1 MSSRVEPLPRTAAPD
16 ARASIRASIGRH
28 ASLALAVLAAALL
41 SVAVA
46 DRLSVSG
53 DPVVTFS
60 SDLGAGQQQR
70 AAILTPAIERRAA
83 GYVVPSA
90 ESGAVTVSLPLS
102 TTWLSDSRIL
112 RLWVYGG
119 TGVFTRAELIDGK
132 RTVQD
137 LGRASSWTG
146 RIFDVTAAAR
156 AADGRLWLRITADN
170 RGDADVLFF
179 DRMEVIR
186 AGPRSRPDLSTALMT
201 AWIVSLTLVV
211 LLFIRRR
218 PDLLLVVPI
227 AALVAIT
234 WPRLRAEA
242 YTPLRSDLAP
252 FWDVARASDWLSLD
266 HGLLWG
272 SFGGES
278 HLTGQLLH
286 AATVLVGDGAA
297 GARAASLLLAVL
309 ALAGLWWAAG
319 RVAGLVGS
327 VIATLAT
334 LAIDGFR
341 EAALADPEI
350 VCLVLVGALWLG
362 ALHGAVGAR
371 DLRSYGW
378 LAAASALSTLAE
390 PLLFPG
396 IVIVLLLVV
405 TLRVSAE
412 HRIRAVGI
420 AALVLA
426 LLLLPNRLSVAHQ
439 AGGDVFADLNQ
450 RAATARVIEFGPSR
464 SKDSGGMSSYV
475 FGDHDLGVAVGG
487 TLVGTYQASAAIG
500 QRDASGWLGLIVL
513 VAVLA
518 GAAFTL
524 CLPLLRWLLLGPIG
538 VALPLAFLADRGI
551 GTQFSAAAFWLPA
564 SVVSAAVLIYAL
576 AGTLRAWD
584 R

>member
-1 MSSRVEPLPRTAAPD
+1 MSSRVEPLPCAAAPD
-16 ARASIRASIGRH
+16 ARASIRASIGHH
-28 ASLALAVLAAALL
+28 ASLAVAVLTAVLL

-46 DRLSVSG
+46 DRLSVTG

-60 SDLGAGQQQR
+60 SDLGVDQQRR
-70 AAILTPAIERRAA
+70 AAILAPAIEHRAQ

-90 ESGAVTVSLPLS
+90 ESGTVTVSLPLGN
-102 TTWLSDSRIL
+102 TWLSDRRIL

-119 TGVFTRAELIDGK
+119 TGVFTRAELINGK
-132 RTVQD
+132 RSVRD
-137 LGRASSWTG
+137 LGRATFWNG

-156 AADGRLWLRITADN
+156 AADGRLWLRVTADN
-170 RGDADVLFF
+170 RGNADALFF

-186 AGPRSRPDLSTALMT
+186 AGPKSQPGLSTALMT
-201 AWIVSLTLVV
+201 AWIVSLTLSV
-211 LLFIRRR
+211 LLFMRTRRG
-218 PDLLLVVPI
+218 LMLVVPI
-227 AALVAIT
+227 AALVAIS

-242 YTPLRSDLAP
+242 YTPLGPDLAP
-252 FWDVARASDWLSLD
+252 LWDVARASDWLSLN

-286 AATVLVGDGAA
+286 AATALVGDGAA
-297 GARAASLLLAVL
+297 GARVASLLLAVL

-319 RVAGLVGS
+319 RVAGLTGS

-341 EAALADPEI
+341 AAALADPEI

-362 ALHGAVGAR
+362 ALHGVVGAR
-371 DLRSYGW
+371 DLRSYGRF
-378 LAAASALSTLAE
+378 AAASALATLVE

-405 TLRVSAE
+405 AIRFSAE

-439 AGGDVFADLNQ
+439 AGGDMFADVSQ
-450 RAATARVIEFGPSR
+450 RAATARVIEFGPPR
-464 SKDSGGMSSYV
+464 SKGSGGMSSYV
-475 FGDHDLGVAVGG
+475 FGDHEFGVAVGG
-487 TLVGTYQASAAIG
+487 TVMGTYQAFAAIG

-518 GAAFTL
+518 GAAFIL
-524 CLPLLRWLLLGPIG
+524 CVPLLRWLLLAPIG

-551 GTQFSAAAFWLPA
+551 GTPFSAAAFWLPA
-564 SVVSAAVLIYAL
+564 AVVSAAVLIYAL
-576 AGTLRAWD
+576 AGSLRAWD